1 MSVVFAL
8 LKVVDNVDYVGGY
21 LDHLKPSEIT
31 IENIDK
37 IEAELGR
44 PGEGI
49 SPAEIGN
56 VVEDWVDGLDRKA
69 WADNQKHFFFDW
81 TYYRSLHRN
90 SRGWRRQE
98 EKMSKY
104 NLKNF
109 VVNSISHDYLTTD
122 LVNEY
127 YGWCLKPKFFKK
139 KMPFTICTSKKEI
152 NNFFKR
158 YGKNDE
164 LTAIIQN
171 RVLNEWTDD
180 CLFVVSW

>member
-8 LKVVDNVDYVGGY
+8 LKVRDDIDYIGGY
-21 LDHLKPSEIT
+21 LDHLKMSELT

-37 IEAELGR
+37 IEIELGR
-44 PGEGI
+44 PGDGI
-49 SPAEIGN
+49 SPAEIGDA
-56 VVEDWVDGLDRKA
+56 VEEWVDGLDLKA
-69 WADNQKHFFFDW
+69 WSDNQKHHFFDW

-98 EKMSKY
+98 EKISKY

-109 VVNSISHDYLTTD
+109 VVNGISHDYLTAD
-122 LVNEY
+122 VINEY
-127 YGWCLKPKFFKK
+127 YGWCLKSKFFKK
-139 KMPFTICTSKKEI
+139 KMPFTICTTKDEI
-152 NNFFKR
+152 VGFFKR

-164 LTAIIQN
+164 LTAVIQN
-171 RVLNEWTDD
+171 RVMNDWTDN